1 MSTITLEEVRA
12 VAALARL
19 DLSESE
25 AAAAALDISS
35 ILSNFSAIADIDT
48 SAVTLVADSSTPK
61 NTSRADEEKGQVLA
75 STEDVKER
83 IPRMKDGYIQV
94 PGVFSSSS
102 VS

>member
-48 SAVTLVADSSTPK
+48 SGVTLAADGSTPK
-61 NTSRADEEKGQVLA
+61 NTSRTDEEKAQVIA
-75 STEDVKER
+75 STSDVQKR
-83 IPRMKDGYIQV
+83 VPHTKDGYIQV
-94 PGVFSSSS
+94 PGVFSNSS